1 MSEKA
6 SFRAILHEE
15 MDPKARQQ
23 EGLSWTNRIIVLLV
37 LASFATFALE
47 TEPEL
52 STDWRHGINIFNY
65 AILGIFA
72 VEYILRIWVAGERE
86 EYRGALGRLRYV
98 ASPFAIADMLAFLPE
113 LLWLLFAPGGIDA
126 EGLLVLRILRL
137 ARLLKIARLL
147 PAFDILGA
155 AMKRAGSQLLTT
167 LALALA
173 LVYVSAVVLYFIE
186 GSIEGQEAG
195 FGSIPRA
202 IWWAVATLTTVG
214 YGDVYPVTPIGRIA
228 AGVIALAGIGVV
240 ALPAGVFASAFTD
253 EIQDR
258 SKRRKKRDDQG

>member
-1 MSEKA
+1 MSDGPGM
-6 SFRAILHEE
+6 RAKLHEE
-15 MDPKARQQ
+15 MDPSARTQ
-23 EGLSWTNRIIVLLV
+23 EGLSWTNKIIVTLV
-37 LASFATFALE
+37 LASFAAFALE
-47 TEPEL
+47 TEPNL
-52 STDWRHGINIFNY
+52 SDGWHEAINYFNY
-65 AILGIFA
+65 AILIIFA
-72 VEYILRIWVAGERE
+72 VEYMLRVWVAGEVER
-86 EYRGALGRLRYV
+86 YRGVVGRLRYMRTPW
-98 ASPFAIADMLAFLPE
+98 SIADLLAFFPE
-113 LLWLLFAPGGIDA
+113 LVWLLLAPGGIDA

-167 LALALA
+167 LAMALA
-173 LVYVSAVVLYFIE
+173 LVYVSAVVLFFIE
-186 GSIEGQEAG
+186 GGIEGQEDG

-228 AGVIALAGIGVV
+228 AGMIALAGIGVV

-253 EIQDR
+253 EIQER
-258 SKRRKKRDDQG
+258 ARRRKEDEG